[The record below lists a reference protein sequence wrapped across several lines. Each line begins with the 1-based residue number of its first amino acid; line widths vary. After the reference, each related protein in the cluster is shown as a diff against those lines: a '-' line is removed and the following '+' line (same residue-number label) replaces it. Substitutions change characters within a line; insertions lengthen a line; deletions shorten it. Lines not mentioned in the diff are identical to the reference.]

1 MIDFVKTRRSC
12 RKYSDLPVP
21 EDKLK
26 KVLKAGLLAPSG
38 RSKKPWEFVVTT
50 DSKKLELLSNCRT
63 KGGGFFLKDAP
74 AAIVIAADPELTDVW
89 TEDCSIAAS
98 YMQLEAHSLGLATCW
113 VQVRERAHDENQTAE
128 DYIKNVMEIP
138 ENYKVQCILGLGY
151 SNEEKE
157 AYNDS
162 DVVWEKVH
170 FEKF

>member
-38 RSKKPWEFVVTT
+38 RSKKPWEFV
-50 DSKKLELLSNCRT
+50 ELLSNCRT
-63 KGGGFFLKDAP
+63 QGGGFFLKDAP
-74 AAIVIAADPELTDVW
+74 VAIVIAADPELTDVW

-113 VQVRERAHDENQTAE
+113 VQVRERAHNENKSAE
-128 DYIKNVMEIP
+128 DYIKEVMEIP
-138 ENYKVQCILGLGY
+138 ENYKVECILGLGY
-151 SNEEKE
+151 SNEDKE
-157 AYNDS
+157 SYTDA